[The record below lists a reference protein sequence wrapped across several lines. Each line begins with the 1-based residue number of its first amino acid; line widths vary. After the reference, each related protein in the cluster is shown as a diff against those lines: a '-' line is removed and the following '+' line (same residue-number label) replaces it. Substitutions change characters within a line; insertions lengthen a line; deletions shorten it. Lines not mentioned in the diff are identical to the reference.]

1 MDDSKLNRVAE
12 DAKIE
17 IIHQIDSFIEK
28 MKSGTENADSFITM
42 SDIEKEWTLLRL
54 NTTKMYSDIV
64 SSYLTAIDEK
74 DLIKIKK
81 ENTKE
86 RGSGSKHIN
95 G

>member
-1 MDDSKLNRVAE
+1 MDDSKLNRAAE

-17 IIHQIDSFIEK
+17 ISHQIDSFIEK

-42 SDIEKEWTLLRL
+42 SDIEREWTHLRL

-64 SSYLTAIDEK
+64 SSYLTTIDEK

-81 ENTKE
+81 ENTKG